1 MILVAFGDGAQP
13 SYSRTE
19 RVGRLSVWVKLA
31 QGVGAFPDTIKNW
44 VFQTFVLLYYS
55 QILGVDALLVSLALS
70 LSIII
75 DAISD
80 PWIGSVSDNLHTKW
94 GRRHPLMLI
103 GAVPLGV
110 FFYLV
115 FTPPDGLSHME
126 LFAWLSGFMVLTRVS
141 LSVFF
146 VPWAAIAAEL
156 SDDYH
161 ERTSIMA
168 YRYGLGWLIAVTF
181 PFIVFGFVMANTPEH
196 PAGQLN
202 PANYPTMALIGAIL
216 MISGALATTAL
227 TWKQIPYLRQHAV
240 KVSLPSIGQTLA
252 EFRRGLENEQFRLLF
267 LIVLVSSAVSGTTA
281 NMSIY
286 MATFFWQFTSDD
298 LRWFALVGVGALMA
312 FPVIAVL
319 QKRMDKKYILLMS
332 ASLSLFAGVIVV
344 VLRFLDVLPENG
356 SKLLLTILV
365 VDGAVFAMMEVIRG
379 VIGASLIADILDQH
393 ELKTGYRQEAMFN
406 SAIMFC
412 IKATSGLGILFGGV
426 ILSVINL
433 PVQASPSSVPAE
445 TIFNLGL
452 IVGIM
457 LPLLHIFP
465 ILMIRH
471 YKITRDVH
479 AQIRQELEERRRG
492 AAAS

>member
-1 MILVAFGDGAQP
+1 MIWVAVGDGVQP
-13 SYSRTE
+13 SYSRQE

-31 QGVGAFPDTIKNW
+31 QGVGAIPDTIKNW
-44 VFQTFVLLYYS
+44 VFQTFVLLFYS
-55 QILGVDALLVSLALS
+55 QILGVDALLVALALS
-70 LSIII
+70 LSIIV
-75 DAISD
+75 DAITD

-94 GRRHPLMLI
+94 GRRHPMMLL
-103 GAVPLGV
+103 GAVPVGV
-110 FFYLV
+110 CFYLV

-126 LFAWLSGFMVLTRVS
+126 LFAWLTGFMVLTRVS
-141 LSVFF
+141 LSVYF

-156 SDDYH
+156 SDDYN
-161 ERTSIMA
+161 ERTSVMA
-168 YRYGLGWLIAVTF
+168 YRYGMGWLIGVTF

-202 PANYPTMALIGAIL
+202 PDNYPTMALIGAIL
-216 MISGALATTAL
+216 MTSGALATTFL
-227 TWKQIPYLRQHAV
+227 TRSQIPYLRQHAA

-267 LIVLVSSAVSGTTA
+267 VIVLISSAITGTTA

-298 LRWFALVGVGALMA
+298 LRWFALIGVGALLA
-312 FPVIAVL
+312 FPVLAVL
-319 QKRMDKKYILLMS
+319 QRRMDKKHILLMS

-426 ILSVINL
+426 ILSLIAL
-433 PVQASPSSVPAE
+433 PVQSPPASVPAQ
-445 TIFNLGL
+445 TIFNLGF
-452 IVGIM
+452 IVGIC
-457 LPLLHIFP
+457 LPLLHVFP
-465 ILMIRH
+465 IMMIRR

-479 AQIRQELEERRRG
+479 AEIRRALEERRRG
-492 AAAS
+492 DATS

>member
-1 MILVAFGDGAQP
+1 VIWVAVGDGVQP
-13 SYSRTE
+13 SYSRQE

-31 QGVGAFPDTIKNW
+31 QGVGAIPDTIKNW
-44 VFQTFVLLYYS
+44 VFQTFVLLFYS
-55 QILGVDALLVSLALS
+55 QILGVDALLVALALS
-70 LSIII
+70 LSIIV
-75 DAISD
+75 DAITD

-94 GRRHPLMLI
+94 GRRHPMMLL
-103 GAVPLGV
+103 GAVPVGV
-110 FFYLV
+110 CFYLV

-126 LFAWLSGFMVLTRVS
+126 LFAWLTGFMVLTRVS
-141 LSVFF
+141 LSVYF

-156 SDDYH
+156 SDDYN
-161 ERTSIMA
+161 ERTSVMA
-168 YRYGLGWLIAVTF
+168 YRYGMGWLIGVTF

-202 PANYPTMALIGAIL
+202 PDNYPTMALIGAIL
-216 MISGALATTAL
+216 MTSGALATTFL
-227 TWKQIPYLRQHAV
+227 TRSQIPYLRQHAA

-267 LIVLVSSAVSGTTA
+267 VIVLISSAITGTTA

-298 LRWFALVGVGALMA
+298 LRWFALIGVGALLA
-312 FPVIAVL
+312 FPVLAVL
-319 QKRMDKKYILLMS
+319 QRRMDKKHILLMS

-344 VLRFLDVLPENG
+344 VLRFLDLLPENG

-426 ILSVINL
+426 ILSLIAL
-433 PVQASPSSVPAE
+433 PVQSPPASVPAQ
-445 TIFNLGL
+445 TIFNLGF
-452 IVGIM
+452 IVGIC
-457 LPLLHIFP
+457 LPLLHVFP
-465 ILMIRH
+465 IMMIRR

-479 AQIRQELEERRRG
+479 AEIRRALEERRRG
-492 AAAS
+492 DATS

>member
-1 MILVAFGDGAQP
+1 VAVGDGVQP
-13 SYSRTE
+13 SYSRQE

-31 QGVGAFPDTIKNW
+31 QGVGAIPDTIKNW
-44 VFQTFVLLYYS
+44 VFQTFVLLFYS
-55 QILGVDALLVSLALS
+55 QILGVDALLVALALS
-70 LSIII
+70 LSIIV
-75 DAISD
+75 DAITD

-94 GRRHPLMLI
+94 GRRHPMMLL
-103 GAVPLGV
+103 GAVPVGV
-110 FFYLV
+110 CFYLV

-126 LFAWLSGFMVLTRVS
+126 LFAWLTGFMVLTRVS
-141 LSVFF
+141 LSVYF

-156 SDDYH
+156 SDDYN
-161 ERTSIMA
+161 ERTSVMA
-168 YRYGLGWLIAVTF
+168 YRYGMGWLIGVTF

-202 PANYPTMALIGAIL
+202 PDNYPTMALIGAIL
-216 MISGALATTAL
+216 MTSGALATTFL
-227 TWKQIPYLRQHAV
+227 TRSQIPYLRQHAA

-267 LIVLVSSAVSGTTA
+267 VIVLISSAITGTTA

-298 LRWFALVGVGALMA
+298 LRWFALIGVGALLA
-312 FPVIAVL
+312 FPVLAVL
-319 QKRMDKKYILLMS
+319 QRRMDKKHILLMS

-344 VLRFLDVLPENG
+344 VLRFLDLLPENG

-426 ILSVINL
+426 ILSLIAL
-433 PVQASPSSVPAE
+433 PVQSPPASVPAQ
-445 TIFNLGL
+445 TIFNLGF
-452 IVGIM
+452 IVGIC
-457 LPLLHIFP
+457 LPLLHVFP
-465 ILMIRH
+465 IMMIRR

-479 AQIRQELEERRRG
+479 AEIRRALEERRRG
-492 AAAS
+492 DATS